1 MVDVVSSAFIDEFAL
16 LRKRR
21 TLVTMIVCIV
31 SFVCGLP
38 LCMQGGIYVF
48 TVLNDYA
55 AGYCIIALAFVEL
68 VIVSYC
74 YGVRRF
80 IGDCQMMIGHQS
92 NVYWS
97 YWMIAWSLVAPV
109 FLLVS
114 FIFLI
119 RSYSEKFYSNH
130 SWTVQSK
137 LSVSALFWAR
147 LRKLFNDC
155 AKINLIISVQH

>member
-1 MVDVVSSAFIDEFAL
+1 MSPKNKMYVCLQFAMVDVVSSAFIDEFAS

-21 TLVTMIVCIV
+21 TLVTLIVCIV

-55 AGYCIIALAFVEL
+55 AGYCIIVLAFIEL
-68 VIVSYC
+68 AIVSYC

-80 IGDCQMMIGHQS
+80 ISDCQMMVGHQGYA
-92 NVYWS
+92 YWS
-97 YWMIAWSLVAPV
+97 YWMIAWSVVAPA

-114 FIFLI
+114 LDKRSINARRFSFI
-119 RSYSEKFYSNH
+119 
-130 SWTVQSK
+130 V
-137 LSVSALFWAR
+137 R
-147 LRKLFNDC
+147 LRGNSGS
-155 AKINLIISVQH
+155 I